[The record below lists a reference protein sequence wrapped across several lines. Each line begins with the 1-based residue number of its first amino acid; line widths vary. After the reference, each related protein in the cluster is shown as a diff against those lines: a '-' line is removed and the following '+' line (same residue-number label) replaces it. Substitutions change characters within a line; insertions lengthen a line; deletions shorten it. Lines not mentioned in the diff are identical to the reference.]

1 MSGQCREL
9 GKLEAWSRE
18 GSGAPLP
25 EALRRHASACATC
38 GGFLAEVEQ
47 LRSAFAELGA
57 DPIPDERLGAIRFS
71 VMAGAR
77 RSRHDDR
84 LPPRRVD
91 SQKVRPAAWVAAAA
105 TLLLLTGGG
114 WALLWGTGSDGSTAS
129 KAAVPSLRA

>member
-77 RSRHDDR
+77 RSRAR
-84 LPPRRVD
+84 SRTCRWGEESWVGPPARPIAEEGLSEERRNPCCPGKARPFR
-91 SQKVRPAAWVAAAA
+91 SSNVRPAVGF
-105 TLLLLTGGG
+105 L
-114 WALLWGTGSDGSTAS
+114 GSA
-129 KAAVPSLRA
+129 